1 MPIKV
6 FFKEEG
12 PFALVDTLEEAA
24 TLMKMGTPGTINLEV
39 AAQTGLTESEAI
51 KTFWKEINNNAKNF
65 VRYVLLHPD
74 GVKGEKLTEQLNIPA
89 EKFGGI
95 MGGASKIA
103 GKFGIAWNQ
112 LIISELKAE
121 GALRYRWLQPG
132 TLLLKYKQEIL
143 GTEARTPGKVTTM
156 GA

>member
-1 MPIKV
+1 MPVKV
-6 FFKEEG
+6 FFKEDG
-12 PFALVDTLEEAA
+12 PFALVNTLEEAA
-24 TLMKMGTPGTINLEV
+24 ALMKMGTPKTIDLEV
-39 AAQTGLTESEAI
+39 AAKTGLTESEAI
-51 KTFWKEINNNAKNF
+51 KTFWKEINHNAKNF

-103 GKFGIAWNQ
+103 GKFDISWSQ
-112 LIISELKAE
+112 LVVSELKTD
-121 GALRYRWLQPG
+121 GTLRYRWLQPG
-132 TLLLKYKQEIL
+132 SLLLKYKQEVL
-143 GTEARTPGKVTTM
+143 GADARTPAKVTTM